1 MKKLGLSIG
10 DIKAAYKGVKH
21 KAKLAAK
28 KGNYEQSLQLV
39 RHCATIAQQFN
50 WIYADEE
57 LEDLLKDISA
67 KIITTSTEPYIPAE
81 NRVVLYDDFC
91 VSFILALQ
99 YIEALVEAGKEV
111 LYMTV
116 AQQSGKFSSIISTIE
131 KNYPQVKILI
141 IPNAIRVELAK
152 EIHKEIIAF
161 QPEKVLFHIFANSV
175 SVPAIYA
182 LPSEIDTYIINL
194 ADQTFWLGA
203 KAIKY
208 VLEFR
213 QFGVSVS
220 QQRRGIKP
228 QQQLLVPF
236 YPIVD
241 NNPFQG
247 FPKECIEE
255 GKVLI
260 FSGGDIYK
268 VLDDKRMYWH
278 LVKRLLDTFPEV
290 VFLFAT
296 KEDGFGIKF
305 LRSFICDNHF
315 EGRFIY
321 TKFRPDI
328 NEVLAHADIFMGT
341 CPVCGSLMSQLAAR
355 NATPILQYYYPGTPD
370 DETEQ
375 AICINE
381 KFSISFQDEELFMQ
395 EAEKLIKD
403 AAYRKQQ
410 GERLRNAMIAIPQ
423 FNKLVADTLSFNK
436 TQIPLKPFEMDYK
449 QLDDRWFALE
459 KAGFL
464 NTMPYLY
471 GLLGKKNC
479 IKFASILYLKK
490 QMNTIITL
498 FDTTKITSSNNETNN

>member
-1 MKKLGLSIG
+1 MKPLRLSLN
-10 DIKAAYKGVKH
+10 DIKNAYRGVKAHAIRAYKDGD
-21 KAKLAAK
+21 
-28 KGNYEQSLQLV
+28 YERSMQYV

-57 LEDLLKDISA
+57 LEDLLKEMST
-67 KIITTSTEPYIPAE
+67 KIITPSTSYTPNE
-81 NRVVLYDDFC
+81 NRVVLFDDFC

-99 YIEALVEAGKEV
+99 YLEALVVAGKEV
-111 LYMTV
+111 MYLTLSQHDERFADIVSLIKEKYPTIKIV
-116 AQQSGKFSSIISTIE
+116 SVNQKTIIKSTIE
-131 KNYPQVKILI
+131 VY
-141 IPNAIRVELAK
+141 
-152 EIHKEIIAF
+152 KEIITF
-161 QPEKVLFHIFANSV
+161 SPQKVLFHMTANSLAFP
-175 SVPAIYA
+175 SIYA
-182 LPSEIDTYIINL
+182 LPQSIDTYIINL

-228 QQQLLVPF
+228 HQQLLVPF

-241 NNPFQG
+241 NNPFKG
-247 FPKECIEE
+247 FPKECTEK
-255 GKVLI
+255 GKVLV

-268 VLDDKRMYWH
+268 VLDENRMYWH
-278 LVKRLLDTFPEV
+278 LVKQLLDAFPEL

-296 KEDGFGIKF
+296 KEDNLGVQFLQKFIK
-305 LRSFICDNHF
+305 DNHY

-328 NEVLAHADIFMGT
+328 NEVMAHVDIFMGT
-341 CPVCGSLMSQLAAR
+341 CPVCGSLISQLAAR

-381 KFSISFQDEELFMQ
+381 QFSISFQNEERFMQ

-403 AAYRKQQ
+403 ATYRKQQ
-410 GERLRNAMIAIPQ
+410 GERLKNAMITIPQ
-423 FNKLVADTLSFNK
+423 FNQLVADTLFTNK
-436 TQIPLKPFEMDYK
+436 TQIPLEPFTMDYK

-459 KAGFL
+459 KAGYISSL
-464 NTMPYLY
+464 SYLY
-471 GLLGKKNC
+471 GLLGKKLC
-479 IKFASILYLKK
+479 IRYAPKLFIKK
-490 QMNTIITL
+490 QLNTLRNIL
-498 FDTTKITSSNNETNN
+498 NK